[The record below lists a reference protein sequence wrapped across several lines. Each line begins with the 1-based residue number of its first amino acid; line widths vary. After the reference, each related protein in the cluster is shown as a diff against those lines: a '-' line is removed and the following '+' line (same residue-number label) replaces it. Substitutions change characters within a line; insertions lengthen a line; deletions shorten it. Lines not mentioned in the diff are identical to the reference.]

1 MTSGRQINMSMLG
14 SCSRVYRYVI
24 SLDVLSNLPNDFTN
38 TASSLQSTLDGKPID
53 FARVQYPPGGFGVR
67 VTANNALFGDLT
79 SLFEGTV
86 SLHAVVDGYWSLLS
100 KPIYSRAC
108 SYLWRVCHRSYI

>member
-1 MTSGRQINMSMLG
+1 
-14 SCSRVYRYVI
+14 VY
-24 SLDVLSNLPNDFTN
+24 SNNAEWRKVPNDFTD

-53 FARVQYPPGGFGVR
+53 FVRVQSPPGGFGVR

-100 KPIYSRAC
+100 PPLSTGDHTLTFGGCAIDPNSGSRIC
-108 SYLWRVCHRSYI
+108 QTNSYTLEVLP